1 MTALAL
7 PITRIALKKILV
19 ATDFSRLSDRAL
31 DYAFSFARRYGST
44 VIAAHVVNPSLYAT
58 PSAATMYGGMDPLP
72 YLDSVYRQLRH
83 RLEEIVNN
91 AKDGGVKCVPK
102 LVEGNIA
109 EQVRLLAEEI
119 DADLIVLG
127 TRGEERFERLI
138 MGSVAESV
146 VHSSKAPVLTV
157 GPRVFRRPK
166 LEASLKHIIYAT
178 DFSSDSV
185 HAAPYAISLAEEF
198 AAKITLVHVLPPELR
213 QHQSQ
218 ESLLTYFH
226 GQLKKLV
233 PAEAQFWCE
242 PEFILEFGGSSEA
255 IVNLAE
261 ERNADLIV
269 LGTRKSSGVLTYFK
283 SGVAYH
289 VMCQAECPVFT
300 VTGERE
306 YTGRPTIEAI
316 TGVRGE

>member
-1 MTALAL
+1 MTTLAG
-7 PITRIALKKILV
+7 PTTRIALKKILV

-31 DYAFSFARRYGST
+31 DYALSFARRYDST
-44 VIAAHVVNPSLYAT
+44 VVAAHVISPALYAT
-58 PSAATMYGGMDPLP
+58 PSAASMYGGMDPLP
-72 YLDSVYRQLRH
+72 YLDNVRRQLKH
-83 RLEEIVNN
+83 RLDEAASN
-91 AKDGGVKCVPK
+91 AKDGGVKCIPK

-109 EQVRLLAEEI
+109 EEVRLLAEEV
-119 DADLIVLG
+119 DADLVVLG
-127 TRGEERFERLI
+127 TRGEQRLERLI

-146 VHSSKAPVLTV
+146 VHSSKSPVLTV
-157 GPRVFRRPK
+157 GPRVFRRPQ
-166 LEASLKHIIYAT
+166 LEASLKHIVYAT

-198 AAKITLVHVLPPELR
+198 GAKITLVHVLPPEFR
-213 QHQSQ
+213 KHESQ
-218 ESLLTYFH
+218 EGLLTYFNR
-226 GQLKKLV
+226 QLQKLV
-233 PAEAQFWCE
+233 PKEAQPWCE

-269 LGTRKSSGVLTYFK
+269 LGTRKSNGVLTYFK

-289 VMCQAECPVFT
+289 VMCHAECPVFT

-306 YTGRPTIEAI
+306 YTGRPIIESI
-316 TGVRGE
+316 TGVRQD